1 MPAPAWL
8 IPILAQI
15 GGTALG
21 YLQDDPKLPR
31 VDTTAAVKAQR
42 LIADQPSGS
51 TVVQEGREALTQG
64 VGAVR
69 SQIARLVREGG
80 LDPSMIATLIQQME
94 PGIFSSYVQGL
105 GRLRIDAQRADIS
118 KATALSNI
126 AQIIQGGQAQ
136 NAQIALREEQLQVN
150 PLETGAFF
158 GEIAGSVVGGIEQ
171 NRFNEDILKALRELK
186 LGRLT

>member
-1 MPAPAWL
+1 MPPWL
-8 IPILAQI
+8 IPILAQV

-21 YLQDDPKLPR
+21 FLQDDPELPR
-31 VDTTAAVKAQR
+31 VDTSAAVKAQR

-94 PGIFSSYVQGL
+94 PGIYSSYVQGL
-105 GRLRIDAQRADIS
+105 GRLRVDAQKADIS

-126 AQIIQGGQAQ
+126 ARIIQGGEAQ
-136 NAQIALREEQLQVN
+136 NIQADIQEKRLQVN

-158 GEIAGSVVGGIEQ
+158 GNIAGGVVSGIEQ
-171 NRFNEDILKALRELK
+171 NRFNEDFLEAMRALN
-186 LGRLT
+186 LGAPE